1 MRYLLSFLL
10 VLLVPVC
17 LNAQKGW
24 SLSSSVGL
32 NFTNIHVNGLP
43 SAIYPDA
50 VTANP
55 DILIDIRVSKRIRKH
70 WQIGMLVETGNMR
83 TNLWQKLEFYSNGS
97 YSFGTSEYQ
106 KVRLISPFVLPAVFA
121 HYRLDYGK
129 NSYIFGGPMIGVVTG
144 SNEINLGK
152 NITCPVGG
160 ANLGLAMGLTQYTK
174 LQFGL
179 GWRLAYVNLDKNH
192 GIIEYTRGTDDY
204 VVRRFSLPVT
214 HYFLGTIGIVAELK

>member
-10 VLLVPVC
+10 VLVVPAW
-17 LNAQKGW
+17 LKAQKGW

-32 NFTNIHVNGLP
+32 NFSNVHVNGLP
-43 SAIYPDA
+43 SAFYPDA
-50 VTANP
+50 VTG
-55 DILIDIRVSKRIRKH
+55 DLGILIDIRASKSIRKH
-70 WQIGMLVETGNMR
+70 WQIGMLIETGNMR
-83 TNLWQKLEFYSNGS
+83 TNLWQKLEFYSNGR
-97 YSFGTSEYQ
+97 YSFGTADYQ

-129 NSYIFGGPMIGVVTG
+129 NSYLFVGPMVGIITG

-160 ANLGLAMGLTQYTK
+160 GNLGLAMGLTQHTK

-179 GWRLAYVNLDKNH
+179 GWRLAYVNLEKNH
-192 GIIEYTRGTDDY
+192 GIIEYTRGTGDY

-214 HYFLGTIGIVAELK
+214 HYFLGAIGIVAEL